1 MKLALGLSG
10 GITAL
15 IFGSAVMLLMRADT
29 WALAPFDWAAVR
41 FTVLQAALSAFISC
55 AVAVPLA
62 RALFRQRFWG
72 RDGLILLM
80 SAPFVLPVVVAIL
93 GILSIFGR
101 GGPINALL
109 DALGLPAMSIFGLH
123 GVVLASVFFNL
134 PLATRMLLQGW
145 HSIPIERFQLAQSLS
160 MPEAMLFRHLEWPML
175 RGQLMGIFA
184 AIFLICLTSF
194 AIALTLGGGPRAST
208 IELAIYQA
216 LRYEFDLGRA
226 ALLAVIQFGLC
237 AAMTLVA
244 VRFSQDSG
252 LGVGMGRRGW
262 IGATTMW
269 RSAMDVGIIAVAA
282 LFLVSPMLAALARG
296 MLGLFDLPQTVW
308 PALAR
313 SVFVAMSAA
322 LLAITAALV
331 LVLAP
336 RRQGWISFA
345 AMLPFAT
352 SGLVLG
358 TGLFLILR
366 PVVSPSAL
374 ALPMAITVNALMSL
388 PFLFRI
394 LLPATREM
402 QVNYARLTSSL
413 GLPMWSRLRLVILP
427 ILARPI
433 GYGAGLAA
441 ALSMGDLGVIAL
453 FADDGTATLPL
464 MVQRLMA
471 AYRMDAAAGVALIL
485 VAATAL
491 IFFTCDALGR
501 KYAET

>member
-1 MKLALGLSG
+1 MKLALSLSF

-15 IFGSAVMLLMRADT
+15 IFGSAVMLLLRAET
-29 WALAPFDWAAVR
+29 WGLAAFDWAAVR
-41 FTVLQAALSAFISC
+41 FTVLQAGLSALISC
-55 AVAVPLA
+55 AFAVPLA

-72 RDGLILLM
+72 REALILVM

-101 GGPINALL
+101 GGPINTALEF
-109 DALGLPAMSIFGLH
+109 LGLPAISIFGLH

-145 HSIPIERFQLAQSLS
+145 NTIPAERFQLAQSLS
-160 MPEAMLFRHLEWPML
+160 MPHAMLFRHLEWPML
-175 RGQLMGIFA
+175 RGQLAGIFS

-216 LRYEFDLGRA
+216 LRYDFDLGRA
-226 ALLAVIQFGLC
+226 AILAVIQFGLC
-237 AAMTLVA
+237 AAVTLVA
-244 VRFSQDSG
+244 VRFSADSG
-252 LGVGMGRRGW
+252 LGVGLGRQGQMS
-262 IGATTMW
+262 AKNSW
-269 RSAMDVGIIAVAA
+269 RSTLDATIIAAAA
-282 LFLVSPMLAALARG
+282 LFLLSPMLAALARG
-296 MLGLFDLPQTVW
+296 ALGLFDLPQSLW

-313 SVFVAMSAA
+313 SVFVAISASV
-322 LLAITAALV
+322 LSITAALI

-358 TGLFLILR
+358 TGLFLALR
-366 PVVSPSAL
+366 PVISPIGL
-374 ALPMAITVNALMSL
+374 ALPMAITANALMSL

-402 QVNYARLTSSL
+402 QANYGRLTCSL
-413 GLPMWSRLRLVILP
+413 GLPRLSRLRFVILP

-464 MVQRLMA
+464 LVQRLMA
-471 AYRMDAAAGVALIL
+471 AYRMEAAAGVALIL
-485 VAATAL
+485 VIASGLLFFTFDILGRRYAAT
-491 IFFTCDALGR
+491 
-501 KYAET
+501 